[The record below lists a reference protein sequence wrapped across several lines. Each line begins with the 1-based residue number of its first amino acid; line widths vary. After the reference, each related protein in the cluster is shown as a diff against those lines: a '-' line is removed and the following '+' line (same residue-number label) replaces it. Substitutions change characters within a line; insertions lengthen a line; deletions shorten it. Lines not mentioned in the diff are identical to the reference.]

1 MPTTTRRRLVDM
13 RVADLVKA
21 PAPAPADCYIVLL
34 EELGDQRRRLLV
46 WIGGTE
52 AVSMALRLAGMGQ
65 PARPLG
71 ADLSAALVGALGGR
85 LVEVR
90 IDRLEEG
97 TFYATVAVDG
107 PQGPAEV
114 DARPSDAL
122 NLALAVGVPV
132 RVDGAVLERAAAEVD
147 QLEVELPPLPPPGGE
162 GAPGARAIVE
172 ELVSG

>member
-1 MPTTTRRRLVDM
+1 MPSTTRRRFVDL
-13 RVADLVKA
+13 RVADLVRA
-21 PAPAPADCYIVLL
+21 PTPTPADCYIVLL
-34 EELGDQRRRLLV
+34 EERGDQPRRLLV

-52 AVSMALRLAGMGQ
+52 AIAMAMRLAGMGQ

-107 PQGPAEV
+107 PRGPAEV

-122 NLALAVGVPV
+122 NLALAAGVPV
-132 RVDGAVLERAAAEVD
+132 RADGAVLEQAAAEID
-147 QLEVELPPLPPPGGE
+147 RLEVELPPLPPPGGE

-172 ELVSG
+172 QLAGG

>member
-1 MPTTTRRRLVDM
+1 MATTTRRRFVDM

-21 PAPAPADCYIVLL
+21 REPVDCYVVVL
-34 EELGDQRRRLLV
+34 EERGDGPRRLLI
-46 WIGGTE
+46 WIGGGE
-52 AVSMALRLAGMGQ
+52 AVAMALRLAGIGR

-107 PQGPAEV
+107 PKGPAEV

-122 NLALAVGVPV
+122 NLALAAGVPV
-132 RVDGAVLERAAAEVD
+132 RVDGTVLEQAAAEVD
-147 QLEVELPPLPPPGGE
+147 RIAAELPPLPAPGVQ

-172 ELVSG
+172 ELASG

>member
-1 MPTTTRRRLVDM
+1 MPTTTRPRFVDM
-13 RVADLVKA
+13 RVADLIR
-21 PAPAPADCYIVLL
+21 PPRPPDCYIVVL
-34 EELGDQRRRLLV
+34 EEHGDERRQLLI
-46 WIGGTE
+46 WIAGTE
-52 AVSMALRLAGMGQ
+52 AISMALRLAGMGR

-71 ADLSAALVGALGGR
+71 AELSGALVDALGGR

-97 TFYATVAVDG
+97 TFYATVALDG

-132 RVDGAVLERAAAEVD
+132 RVDQDVVGQAAAEVD
-147 QLEVELPPLPPPGGE
+147 RRAVELPPLPAPGGE

-172 ELVSG
+172 ELARG